1 MKKPQ
6 IDLFEKTVQRYINQV
21 GFKKKFL
28 RLWGHDGSSL
38 TEKQYYYPSI
48 APSKVEL
55 FKLLG
60 IYKDLVEAQGKMSGI
75 ESAWVYLNSKK
86 VDVSTLTD
94 ELLIQELEFDILD
107 GIYTLNI
114 IPNVSFQRA
123 RFRRNSE
130 LGVIREDKLGLLEYS
145 DKVALGEYIKD
156 NYDEVLKN
164 YIVEGAEDNDTLN
177 LILMYILKG
186 SNTFSCTIKST
197 EYALTNNVKVIETE
211 EYSKSYKYSVK
222 SISMDLE
229 IKQIG
234 TVTRNDPLVKSILDG
249 KEDYTMKKNKNTAKE
264 TNRILGSALN
274 RKDQTNSVWLNGKL
288 RVSMF
293 DSKELKTKDLIE
305 LLNKSIDTGY
315 EKKKVKWYKKLIAIV
330 VFIVTFYFS
339 GGTSAASFGAFAT
352 SFGVASLAVMALS
365 AAMAAWGDETGAAAA
380 GEFSQTVSKVGMVIG
395 ITAIVTTVIS
405 TIRQAA
411 AQQVVAEAAKQGVK
425 LSTAEIAKQA
435 AQRSLIDTLKGMV
448 VDYFKSSFITNLSL
462 EQGLAV
468 TNRLFGMYSKNKIE
482 NLQDKLK
489 SVQQQNAEYAQFEE
503 ENRSRDIGRSL
514 IKAHGEVF
522 HQDSTDKYD
531 YMYES
536 WSSPMHIGNI
546 QRTSWKWNRTGDKI
560 DLRDD

>member
-6 IDLFEKTVQRYINQV
+6 IDLFEKTVQRHINQV

-28 RLWGHDGSSL
+28 RLWGHDGTSL

-48 APSKVEL
+48 HPSKVEL

-75 ESAWVYLNSKK
+75 ESAWVYLNPKK

-94 ELLIQELEFDILD
+94 ELLIQELEFDIPD

-114 IPNVSFQRA
+114 TPNVSFQRT
-123 RFRRNSE
+123 RVRRNSE
-130 LGVIREDKLGLLEYS
+130 LGVIMEDKLRLLEYS

-186 SNTFSCTIKST
+186 SNSFSCTIKST

-211 EYSKSYKYSVK
+211 EHSESYKYSVK

-249 KEDYTMKKNKNTAKE
+249 KEDYKKSKIKNTAKS

-274 RKDQTNSVWLNGKL
+274 RKGKTNSVWLNGKL

-293 DSKELKTKDLIE
+293 DSKELKTKDLIQ
-305 LLNKSIDTGY
+305 LLSKSIDTGY
-315 EKKKVKWYKKLIAIV
+315 KKKEAKWYKKLIGIV
-330 VFIVTFYFS
+330 VFVVVFWFT
-339 GGTSAASFGAFAT
+339 GGTLATTFAAFASAFGAAT
-352 SFGVASLAVMALS
+352 LAVMALS
-365 AAMAAWGDETGAAAA
+365 AGMAAWGDETGAEAV
-380 GEFSQTVSKVGMVIG
+380 GEFSQTVNKVGMVIG
-395 ITAIVTTVIS
+395 ITAIVTTVIN
-405 TIRQAA
+405 TVGQAA
-411 AQQVVAEAAKQGVK
+411 AQQVAAEAAKQGIK
-425 LSTAEIAKQA
+425 LSTAELAKQA

-448 VDYFKSSFITNLSL
+448 VDYFKSSFMTNLSL

-468 TNRLFGMYSKNKIE
+468 TNRLFSMYSKNKIE
-482 NLQDKLK
+482 DLQDRLK

-503 ENRSRDIGRSL
+503 ENRSRDIGKSL
-514 IKAHGEVF
+514 IKSHGELFNQNSV
-522 HQDSTDKYD
+522 DKYD

-546 QRTSWKWNRTGDKI
+546 QRTSWKWTRTGDKI

>member
-6 IDLFEKTVQRYINQV
+6 IDLFEKTVQRHINQI

-28 RLWGHDGSSL
+28 RLWGHDGTSL
-38 TEKQYYYPSI
+38 TEKQYYYPRI

-75 ESAWVYLNSKK
+75 ESAWVYLNPKK

-94 ELLIQELEFDILD
+94 ELLIQELEFDIPD

-114 IPNVSFQRA
+114 TPNVSFQRT

-130 LGVIREDKLGLLEYS
+130 LGVIMEDKLGLLEYS

-186 SNTFSCTIKST
+186 STSFSCTIKST

-211 EYSKSYKYSVK
+211 EYSESYKYSVK

-234 TVTRNDPLVKSILDG
+234 AVTRNDPLVKSILDG
-249 KEDYTMKKNKNTAKE
+249 KEDYTMKKNKNTAKS
-264 TNRILGSALN
+264 TNRILGSILN
-274 RKDQTNSVWLNGKL
+274 RKGQTNSVWLNGKL

-293 DSKELKTKDLIE
+293 DSQELKTKDLIE

-315 EKKKVKWYKKLIAIV
+315 KKKEAKWYKKLIAIV
-330 VFIVTFYFS
+330 VFVVVFYFS
-339 GGTSAASFGAFAT
+339 GGTAAASIGAFA
-352 SFGVASLAVMALS
+352 SAFGAATLAVMVLS
-365 AAMAAWGDETGAAAA
+365 AGMAAWGDETGAAAV
-380 GEFSQTVSKVGMVIG
+380 GEFSQTVNKVGMVIG
-395 ITAIVTTVIS
+395 IAAIVTTVIN
-405 TIRQAA
+405 TVGQAA
-411 AQQVVAEAAKQGVK
+411 AQQVAAEAAKQGIK

-448 VDYFKSSFITNLSL
+448 VDYFKSSFMTNLSL

-468 TNRLFGMYSKNKIE
+468 TNRLFSMYSKNKIE
-482 NLQDKLK
+482 DLQDRLK

-503 ENRSRDIGRSL
+503 ENRSRDIGKSL
-514 IKAHGEVF
+514 IKSHGEMF
-522 HQDSTDKYD
+522 HQNSVDKYD

-546 QRTSWKWNRTGDKI
+546 QRTSWKWTRTGDKI

>member
-6 IDLFEKTVQRYINQV
+6 IDLFEKTVQRHINQV
-21 GFKKKFL
+21 GFKNKFL
-28 RLWGHDGSSL
+28 RLWGHDGTSL
-38 TEKQYYYPSI
+38 TEKQYYYPI
-48 APSKVEL
+48 IHPSKVEL

-75 ESAWVYLNSKK
+75 ESAWVYLNPKK

-94 ELLIQELEFDILD
+94 EILIQELEFDIPD

-114 IPNVSFQRA
+114 TPNVSFQRT
-123 RFRRNSE
+123 RSRRNSE
-130 LGVIREDKLGLLEYS
+130 LAVIMEDKLGLLEYS
-145 DKVALGEYIKD
+145 DKVALGEYIKS
-156 NYDEVLKN
+156 NYDDVLKN
-164 YIVEGAEDNDTLN
+164 YIVEGAEDDATLN

-186 SNTFSCTIKST
+186 STSFSCTIKST

-211 EYSKSYKYSVK
+211 EYSESYKYSVK

-249 KEDYTMKKNKNTAKE
+249 KEDYEKSKIKNTAKS
-264 TNRILGSALN
+264 TNRILGSTLN
-274 RKDQTNSVWLNGKL
+274 RKGQTNSVWLNGKL

-293 DSKELKTKDLIE
+293 DSKELKTKDLIK
-305 LLNKSIDTGY
+305 LLSNSVDTGY
-315 EKKKVKWYKKLIAIV
+315 KKKEAKWYKKLIGIIVFVV
-330 VFIVTFYFS
+330 VFYFT
-339 GGTSAASFGAFAT
+339 GGTAATTFAAFASAFGAAT
-352 SFGVASLAVMALS
+352 LAVMALS
-365 AAMAAWGDETGAAAA
+365 AGMAAWGDETGAAAV
-380 GEFSQTVSKVGMVIG
+380 GEFSQTVNKVGMVIG
-395 ITAIVTTVIS
+395 IAAIVTTVIN
-405 TIRQAA
+405 TVGQAA
-411 AQQVVAEAAKQGVK
+411 AQQVAAEAAKQGVK
-425 LSTAEIAKQA
+425 LSTAEIAKQV

-448 VDYFKSSFITNLSL
+448 VDYFKSSFMTNLSL

-468 TNRLFGMYSKNKIE
+468 TNRLFSMYSKNKIE
-482 NLQDKLK
+482 DLQDRLK

-503 ENRSRDIGRSL
+503 ENRSRDIGKSL
-514 IKAHGEVF
+514 IKSHGEMF
-522 HQDSTDKYD
+522 HQNSVDKYD

-546 QRTSWKWNRTGDKI
+546 QRTSWKWTRTGDKI